1 MIYYAY
7 DKDTG
12 MYLYRTE
19 SEIPKYYTNNKPH
32 TIDSKWDGTKWI
44 DQQPPKQSVQDQIDQ
59 LKMVDGV
66 LGGQIAQLIA
76 RQ

>member
-1 MIYYAY
+1 MRYVYDPLTKLYIYSTA
-7 DKDTG
+7 TETPENSTTIEPVG
-12 MYLYRTE
+12 MGM
-19 SEIPKYYTNNKPH
+19 P
-32 TIDSKWDGTKWI
+32 KWDGTKWI

-59 LKMVDGV
+59 LKQVDGM